1 MLSLFARLT
10 YYQIVFETQTHASEP
25 PMFQP
30 VQSRIV
36 MRKHQRLRRG
46 IIVSRPFQFPDQN
59 IEFGSETEVREL
71 HFSLLSCRGYVF
83 VNIFILVSVPFI
95 QRNTTP
101 RASHS
106 HWGQFLRQLWMMRRE
121 LMQMTR
127 FKLGIECLRGAIK
140 RIVLLSLSW

>member
-83 VNIFILVSVPFI
+83 VNIFILVCALHPEEYDPPSKP
-95 QRNTTP
+95 
-101 RASHS
+101 
-106 HWGQFLRQLWMMRRE
+106 
-121 LMQMTR
+121 
-127 FKLGIECLRGAIK
+127 
-140 RIVLLSLSW
+140 LSLGSVFETTLDIEKRADANDSI